1 MKHVIIGMA
10 GHVDHGKT
18 ELVKALT
25 GVDTDRLAEEKKRG
39 ITIDL
44 GFARLDFL
52 DGSCASIVDVP
63 GHERFIKNMLAGA
76 GGVDLAML
84 VVAADEGFMP
94 QTVEHLDILQLLGV
108 KDGLIVLTKT
118 DLVDEDW
125 LNMLEEDVKSRVK
138 GTFLEDKPIL
148 RTSVRTGE
156 GIEALREALHDLT
169 LHAEEKSAR
178 TPFRLPIDR
187 VFSVDG
193 FGTIVTGTLIDGHIA
208 VGDEAQLMPL
218 GNQCRVRNL
227 QVHGRDVSAVY
238 AGQRAAVNLAGIKK
252 ESISRGDVLCRTD
265 SMQPSLMLDVK
276 LQNLPDSKRI
286 IESGSRLHLYHGA
299 AVRLAKAVLL
309 DRDALRPGESC
320 YAQLR
325 MTEEIAAKPGRGMVN
340 AGHPQVIEIW
350 NLVFMQFNRK
360 ADGSLE
366 GLPAKVID
374 TGMGFERLVRT
385 LQGKTSNYDTDV
397 FQPILKAIGDMAGK
411 KYGEDEK
418 SDIAMRVIADH
429 IRTIAFSITDGQ
441 LPSNA
446 KAGYVIRRILRRAV
460 RYGYTFLGQKQAFM
474 YKLLPVLIENMGAA
488 YPELD
493 AQKELIAKVIKE
505 EEDSFLRTLETGIRL
520 LEKTMADAK
529 AAGKNEISGKDAF
542 TLYDTFGFPLDLTE
556 LILRENG
563 MTADIKEFDAE
574 MQQQKQRARNAAA
587 IETGDWITL
596 KEGTTEFVGY
606 DYTEYET
613 SILRYRQVK
622 QKNQTLYQIVLD
634 KTPFYAE
641 SGGQVGDTG
650 VLVNEFETI
659 EVVDTK
665 KENNLP
671 IHITKKLPEHM
682 EAPMMACVD
691 TDKRAACAANHSA
704 THLLDAA
711 LREVL
716 GEHVEQK
723 GSLVTPDSLRFD
735 FSHFQKVTD
744 EEIRKVEHIVNA
756 KIRAN
761 IPLKE
766 YRNIPIEEAKEL
778 GAIALFGEKYGDHVR
793 VIQFGSSVE
802 FCGGTHVA
810 ATGNIGM
817 VKIISESSVAAGVRR
832 IEAYTGAR
840 VEELMNTIEDTLH
853 DLKALFNNAPD
864 LAGTIRK
871 YIDENA
877 GLKKQVEDFMKE
889 KEAQLKERLLK
900 NVQEVNGVKVIK
912 FCAPLP
918 AETVKNIAFQ
928 LRGQITE
935 NLFFVAGTE
944 AEGKPMLTVMLSDN
958 LVAGGLKAG
967 NLVKEAAKLIQ
978 GGGGGQPHFATAGGK
993 NADGLNAAIDKV
1005 LELAGL

>member
-1 MKHVIIGMA
+1 MRDKFKIKSVYTMLMVILMGF
-10 GHVDHGKT
+10 V
-18 ELVKALT
+18 LVESNYWYLLSIL
-25 GVDTDRLAEEKKRG
+25 VCSSDTRYV
-39 ITIDL
+39 I
-44 GFARLDFL
+44 
-52 DGSCASIVDVP
+52 
-63 GHERFIKNMLAGA
+63 
-76 GGVDLAML
+76 
-84 VVAADEGFMP
+84 
-94 QTVEHLDILQLLGV
+94 
-108 KDGLIVLTKT
+108 
-118 DLVDEDW
+118 W
-125 LNMLEEDVKSRVK
+125 
-138 GTFLEDKPIL
+138 
-148 RTSVRTGE
+148 
-156 GIEALREALHDLT
+156 
-169 LHAEEKSAR
+169 
-178 TPFRLPIDR
+178 
-187 VFSVDG
+187 
-193 FGTIVTGTLIDGHIA
+193 GTLIILTVIA
-208 VGDEAQLMPL
+208 QKLKIRKTYIFVPWLFYIAMILFR
-218 GNQCRVRNL
+218 NQEFA
-227 QVHGRDVSAVY
+227 HGRYSNTERLILCITMVFVCAYKSDWVKKIPKMIVAIGIPNVI
-238 AGQRAAVNLAGIKK
+238 ATLVFLVNDSLYKVF
-252 ESISRGDVLCRTD
+252 ISRT
-265 SMQPSLMLDVK
+265 
-276 LQNLPDSKRI
+276 
-286 IESGSRLHLYHGA
+286 
-299 AVRLAKAVLL
+299 
-309 DRDALRPGESC
+309 
-320 YAQLR
+320 
-325 MTEEIAAKPGRGMVN
+325 
-340 AGHPQVIEIW
+340 
-350 NLVFMQFNRK
+350 
-360 ADGSLE
+360 
-366 GLPAKVID
+366 
-374 TGMGFERLVRT
+374 
-385 LQGKTSNYDTDV
+385 
-397 FQPILKAIGDMAGK
+397 
-411 KYGEDEK
+411 YGEYQSGTEYGKDK
-418 SDIAMRVIADH
+418 QQDIAMRVIADH

-474 YKLLPVLIENMGAA
+474 YKLLPVLIDNMGEA
-488 YPELD
+488 YPELV
-493 AQKELIAKVIKE
+493 AQKTLIEKVIKE
-505 EEDSFLRTLETGIRL
+505 EEESFLRTLETGIRL
-520 LEKTMADAK
+520 LDKTMEDTK
-529 AAGKNEISGKDAF
+529 ANGKTEISGKDAF

-563 MTADIKEFDAE
+563 MTVNIEEFNEE

-587 IETGDWITL
+587 IETGDWIVL

-606 DYTEYET
+606 DYTEYEA
-613 SILRYRQVK
+613 SILRYRQIK

-634 KTPFYAE
+634 YTPFYAE

-650 VLVNEFETI
+650 VLVSEFETI

-671 IHITKKLPEHM
+671 IHITKKLPEHP

-716 GEHVEQK
+716 GEHIEQK

-756 KIRAN
+756 RIRAN

-778 GAIALFGEKYGDHVR
+778 GAIALFGEKYGDRVR
-793 VIQFGSSVE
+793 VIQFGTSIE

-840 VEELMNTIEDTLH
+840 VEEMLDTIQDTLS

-864 LAGTIRK
+864 LRIAIRK
-871 YIDENA
+871 YLDENA

-889 KEAQLKERLLK
+889 KEAALKERLLK
-900 NVQEVNGVKVIK
+900 NVQEIHGIKVIK

-918 AETVKNIAFQ
+918 AEVVKNIAFQ
-928 LRGQITE
+928 LRGEITE
-935 NLFFVAGTE
+935 NLFFVAGSTDN
-944 AEGKPMLTVMLSDN
+944 GKPMLTVMLSDN

-993 NADGLNAAIDKV
+993 NADGLPAAVEKV
-1005 LELAGL
+1005 LELAGI

>member
-1 MKHVIIGMA
+1 MLTANEIRHRFLEYFKKHGHTEVASSSLIPRDDPSLLFTNAGMVQFKKIFCGQEKRDYVRA
-10 GHVDHGKT
+10 TTSQKCLRVGGKHNDLDNVGRTARHHTFFEMLGNFSFGDYFKEDAIRFAWTFIT
-18 ELVKALT
+18 EDLKLPK
-25 GVDTDRLAEEKKRG
+25 DRLY
-39 ITIDL
+39 ITVYKDDDEAFEL
-44 GFARLDFL
+44 WQKVAGVA
-52 DGSCASIVDVP
+52 P
-63 GHERFIKNMLAGA
+63 ERI
-76 GGVDLAML
+76 
-84 VVAADEGFMP
+84 
-94 QTVEHLDILQLLGV
+94 
-108 KDGLIVLTKT
+108 
-118 DLVDEDW
+118 
-125 LNMLEEDVKSRVK
+125 
-138 GTFLEDKPIL
+138 
-148 RTSVRTGE
+148 
-156 GIEALREALHDLT
+156 
-169 LHAEEKSAR
+169 
-178 TPFRLPIDR
+178 FRLGEKDNFWSMGDTGPCGPCSEIHFDQGADMACGPDCGIGKCDCDR
-187 VFSVDG
+187 F
-193 FGTIVTGTLIDGHIA
+193 L
-208 VGDEAQLMPL
+208 
-218 GNQCRVRNL
+218 
-227 QVHGRDVSAVY
+227 
-238 AGQRAAVNLAGIKK
+238 
-252 ESISRGDVLCRTD
+252 
-265 SMQPSLMLDVK
+265 
-276 LQNLPDSKRI
+276 
-286 IESGSRLHLYHGA
+286 
-299 AVRLAKAVLL
+299 
-309 DRDALRPGESC
+309 
-320 YAQLR
+320 
-325 MTEEIAAKPGRGMVN
+325 
-340 AGHPQVIEIW
+340 EIW

-529 AAGKNEISGKDAF
+529 STGKNEISGKDAF

>member
-1 MKHVIIGMA
+1 MLTANEIRHRFLEYFKKHGHTEVASSSLIPRDDPSLLFTNAGMVQFKKIFCGQEKRDYVRA
-10 GHVDHGKT
+10 TTSQKCLRVGGKHNDLDNVGRTARHHTFFEMLGNFSFGDYFKEDAIRFAWTFIT
-18 ELVKALT
+18 EDLKLPK
-25 GVDTDRLAEEKKRG
+25 DRLY
-39 ITIDL
+39 ITVYKDDDEAFEL
-44 GFARLDFL
+44 WQKVAGVA
-52 DGSCASIVDVP
+52 P
-63 GHERFIKNMLAGA
+63 ERI
-76 GGVDLAML
+76 
-84 VVAADEGFMP
+84 
-94 QTVEHLDILQLLGV
+94 
-108 KDGLIVLTKT
+108 
-118 DLVDEDW
+118 
-125 LNMLEEDVKSRVK
+125 
-138 GTFLEDKPIL
+138 
-148 RTSVRTGE
+148 
-156 GIEALREALHDLT
+156 
-169 LHAEEKSAR
+169 
-178 TPFRLPIDR
+178 FRLGEKDNFWSMGDTGPCGPCSEIHFDQGADMACGPDCGIGKCDCDR
-187 VFSVDG
+187 F
-193 FGTIVTGTLIDGHIA
+193 L
-208 VGDEAQLMPL
+208 
-218 GNQCRVRNL
+218 
-227 QVHGRDVSAVY
+227 
-238 AGQRAAVNLAGIKK
+238 
-252 ESISRGDVLCRTD
+252 
-265 SMQPSLMLDVK
+265 
-276 LQNLPDSKRI
+276 
-286 IESGSRLHLYHGA
+286 
-299 AVRLAKAVLL
+299 
-309 DRDALRPGESC
+309 
-320 YAQLR
+320 
-325 MTEEIAAKPGRGMVN
+325 
-340 AGHPQVIEIW
+340 EIW

-529 AAGKNEISGKDAF
+529 SAGKNEISGKDAF

-958 LVAGGLKAG
+958 LVTGGLKAG